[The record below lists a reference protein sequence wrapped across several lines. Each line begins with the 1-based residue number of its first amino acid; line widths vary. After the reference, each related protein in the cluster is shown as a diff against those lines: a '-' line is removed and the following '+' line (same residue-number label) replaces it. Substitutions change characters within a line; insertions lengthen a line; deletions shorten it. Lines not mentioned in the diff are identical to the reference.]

1 MDDVKEMAQKLVA
14 MGDSDD
20 VPASHEEV
28 QEKID
33 TLLAKMDESG
43 DGEVTWPEMWDAMV
57 EMVLGDP
64 EADPEDLKVGIER
77 NVSGV
82 WHSDSSMRACVTSM
96 RLLADGCFVYRQ
108 SSTST
113 VLMRTGVR
121 GSSNTLRR

>member
-33 TLLAKMDESG
+33 TLVAKMDESG

-82 WHSDSSMRACVTSM
+82 WNSDSSMRAGVTSM

-113 VLMRTGVR
+113 VLMPTGVR